1 MEKRTRLK
9 DIIGTWDTFN
19 NLEGGGSVMDYYSET
34 KAPNIGILSFDEF
47 GATKVRCGEQ
57 LKKVNGQQLN
67 GNDPILR
74 FANYLLENKALPSN
88 VRSYLGEP
96 DDMGDDD
103 ELEEE

>member
-1 MEKRTRLK
+1 MDKRTRLK

-19 NLEGGGSVMDYYSET
+19 KLEGGGTVMDYYSVT
-34 KAPNIGILSFDEF
+34 QAPNIGILSFDEF

-57 LKKVNGQQLN
+57 LKKVNGRQLN

-74 FANYLLENKALPSN
+74 FANYLLEKGLPSN

-96 DDMGDDD
+96 DDMDGDD